1 MFEVATI
8 FQKTKPCPF
17 SDVVHYIYLTR
28 PRAQSV
34 EFHETK
40 KGMKNVHVLSFKN
53 LQEIFWKDFY
63 SGFISGYN
71 LPITY

>member
-8 FQKTKPCPF
+8 FQKTKPRPF

-28 PRAQSV
+28 PSV

-53 LQEIFWKDFY
+53 LQEIFWKDF
-63 SGFISGYN
+63 
-71 LPITY
+71 L